1 MQCNRF
7 VYNVY
12 TWNFQV
18 ENVYITMED
27 PERSE
32 LVPWQALTS
41 CVGHNR
47 PRTNEK
53 AAQNR
58 ISITI
63 FSPLSQSINALAR
76 DYPWR
81 VLKNAGLPIRRTLA
95 HSPSPQICLRSANR
109 SNRRLICVPLLVLG
123 ALKSQEGRGNFCRVH
138 SRHWK
143 QWKRDLWV
151 FESRPLRLGLRGI
164 QVGDRV
170 GDRDS
175 LTERA
180 STSSVNAFLF
190 LLRQQHIKE

>member
-47 PRTNEK
+47 PPTNEK

-81 VLKNAGLPIRRTLA
+81 VLKKRRPPNQA
-95 HSPSPQICLRSANR
+95 Y
-109 SNRRLICVPLLVLG
+109 
-123 ALKSQEGRGNFCRVH
+123 
-138 SRHWK
+138 
-143 QWKRDLWV
+143 
-151 FESRPLRLGLRGI
+151 SRPLAQPANMPEVSE
-164 QVGDRV
+164 QVKQAVNMRAPPRSRSIEKPGRPRKLLPCTFSALEAV
-170 GDRDS
+170 EARPLS
-175 LTERA
+175 L
-180 STSSVNAFLF
+180 
-190 LLRQQHIKE
+190 